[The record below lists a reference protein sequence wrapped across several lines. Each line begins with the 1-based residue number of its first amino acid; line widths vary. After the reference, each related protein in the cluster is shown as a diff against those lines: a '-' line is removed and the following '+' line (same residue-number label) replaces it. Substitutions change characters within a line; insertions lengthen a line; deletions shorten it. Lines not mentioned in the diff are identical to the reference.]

1 MDRQKSFSAYW
12 LLSVLSGFL
21 LAGVAV
27 VGVVTTVRGSNVFE
41 RDLGNGTLGQALMV
55 PVLMCAAL
63 LAWSLLGERRRS
75 VSRES
80 HLAATNVELLRKEV
94 FLEKQAITDA
104 LTGLYNRRYL
114 YERLG
119 SELRR
124 AQRYNRPLSVILVDL
139 DHFKG
144 VNDEYGH
151 QHGDVV
157 LARFGR
163 LLVESLRE
171 PDVPCRYGGEEFA
184 VILPETGP
192 EQAMAVAEKLR
203 RRLKERD
210 VVDDLG
216 ENVITISRHR
226 EEGGRRSLR
235 GEERRTRPRGGSR
248 GRAGR
253 GARPHARPDGLALSQ
268 SCAHSSPRV
277 GASARPAP
285 KLPQSALGSRLAI
298 VD

>member
-21 LAGVAV
+21 LTGVAV
-27 VGVVTTVRGSNVFE
+27 IGVVTTVRDSNVFE

-80 HLAATNVELLRKEV
+80 RLAATNVELLRKEV
-94 FLEKQAITDA
+94 FLERQVMTDP

-119 SELRR
+119 TELRR
-124 AQRYNRPLSVILVDL
+124 AQRYHRPLSLILVDL

-151 QHGDVV
+151 QQGDVV

-171 PDVPCRYGGEEFA
+171 PDVACRYGGEEFA
-184 VILPETGP
+184 VILPETDP
-192 EQAMAVAEKLR
+192 DQAIAVAEKLR

-216 ENVITISRHR
+216 ENVITISQGIASFPSADIGN
-226 EEGGRRSLR
+226 ENDIVKKADDALYAAKNGGRDRVEVAEAVPGAAPIPTR
-235 GEERRTRPRGGSR
+235 GPM
-248 GRAGR
+248 
-253 GARPHARPDGLALSQ
+253 
-268 SCAHSSPRV
+268 V
-277 GASARPAP
+277 
-285 KLPQSALGSRLAI
+285 
-298 VD
+298 